1 MFCRKCGRLLDDGS
15 TICPDCDIASVE
27 AVEFS
32 PVGADVVS
40 GVNAPVN
47 KGSRKAG
54 LGLGIAAAVLA
65 LVGFFFTYFAVMYMA
80 GLAMELD
87 SYAYSSYYVIE
98 EAELMAACMLGLA
111 VGVLG
116 LICVI
121 PALILG
127 IISLIR
133 AIKQKKRGQVL
144 PIPALA
150 LGIAACVFAA
160 LAVLMFL
167 LSGLMTVALMDTFL

>member
-1 MFCRKCGRLLDDGS
+1 MFCRKCGRLLEEDS
-15 TICPDCDIASVE
+15 TICPDCDVASVE

-54 LGLGIAAAVLA
+54 LGLGIAAAVLGF
-65 LVGFFFTYFAVMYMA
+65 VGFIFTYFAVMYMA
-80 GLAMELD
+80 GIAMELD
-87 SYAYSSYYVIE
+87 SYAYSYYGGIAE
-98 EAELMAACMLGLA
+98 EELLAMCVGGLF

-116 LICVI
+116 LACVI

-127 IISLIR
+127 IISLVR

-167 LSGLMTVALMDTFL
+167 LSGLMVVALMDTFL